1 MEKHKVESRN
11 IPISYPWLSGK
22 PIVALWCPKFVMTM
36 HPNYI
41 RNNFTWML
49 IDWKC
54 TWSEQNTIIFP
65 LNNQNVHFQYQCKS
79 SHIRNIQEA
88 NTSVSFIRMMQLGIY
103 MQIENSIVGKQWPRK
118 VIHYGN
124 VHVLRWFPVTL
135 ALIYKPI
142 IDLLLI

>member
-22 PIVALWCPKFVMTM
+22 PIVAYDVLRLSWPCIQTKYVT
-36 HPNYI
+36 I
-41 RNNFTWML
+41 SSWML

-54 TWSEQNTIIFP
+54 TCSEQNTIIFP
-65 LNNQNVHFQYQCKS
+65 LNNQNVHFQYQCKVRTLE
-79 SHIRNIQEA
+79 IYKKPIQA
-88 NTSVSFIRMMQLGIY
+88 LVYQNDATGNLHADW
-103 MQIENSIVGKQWPRK
+103 NSIVGKQWPRK
-118 VIHYGN
+118 VIHYGK